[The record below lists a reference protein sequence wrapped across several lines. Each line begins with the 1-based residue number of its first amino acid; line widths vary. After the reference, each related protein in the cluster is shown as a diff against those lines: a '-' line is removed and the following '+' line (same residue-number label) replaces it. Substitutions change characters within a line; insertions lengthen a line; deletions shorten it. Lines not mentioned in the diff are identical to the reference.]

1 MNLFL
6 RILTGTNPFLYYVPI
21 LYGTL
26 KIFDFVIGV
35 DSSLQI
41 IWNKVRAALGD
52 NLAYY
57 NIGVLFL
64 YPFIFYHLTI
74 LVFYIIIKIKERD
87 KIKALKLQA
96 KDSEIETPENTKKV
110 SKSLSKL
117 GTSTFS

>member
-1 MNLFL
+1 MHLFQ
-6 RILTGTNPFLYYVPI
+6 RILTGINPFLYYVPI
-21 LYGTL
+21 LYGIL
-26 KIFDFVIGV
+26 KIFDFVIGM

-41 IWNKVRAALGD
+41 IWNKVREALGD

-87 KIKALKLQA
+87 KIKGLKLQA
-96 KDSEIETPENTKKV
+96 KDSEIETPENTRKV
-110 SKSLSKL
+110 SQTYYK
-117 GTSTFS
+117 